1 MTETGPIH
9 PGEHLA
15 DILRELGVSRRRLA
29 EAVGM
34 PTARISRIVRGRRPI
49 TADAALRI
57 GQALRTTPDFRLNLQ
72 RLHDHDMEAARA
84 STDVS
89 AIAPLVETAA

>member
-34 PTARISRIVRGRRPI
+34 PTARISQIIRGRRPI

-57 GQALRTTPDFRLNLQ
+57 GQALRTTPDFWLNLQ
-72 RLHDHDMEAARA
+72 RMHDLEAARA
-84 STDVS
+84 STDVN

>member
-34 PTARISRIVRGRRPI
+34 PTARISQIVRGRRPI
-49 TADAALRI
+49 TADDALRI
-57 GQALRTTPDFRLNLQ
+57 GQALRTTPDFWLNLQ
-72 RLHDHDMEAARA
+72 RMHDLEVARA
-84 STDVS
+84 STDVR

>member
-34 PTARISRIVRGRRPI
+34 PTARISQIVCGRRPI

-57 GQALRTTPDFRLNLQ
+57 GQALRTTPEFWLNLQ
-72 RLHDHDMEAARA
+72 RMHDLEVARA
-84 STDVS
+84 ATDIS

>member
-34 PTARISRIVRGRRPI
+34 PTARISQIVRGRRPF

-57 GQALRTTPDFRLNLQ
+57 GQALRMTPEFWFNLQ
-72 RLHDHDMEAARA
+72 RMHDLEVARA
-84 STDVS
+84 ATDIG

>member
-9 PGEHLA
+9 PSEHLA

-34 PTARISRIVRGRRPI
+34 PTARISQIVRGRRPI

-57 GQALRTTPDFRLNLQ
+57 GQTLRTTPNFWLNLQ
-72 RLHDHDMEAARA
+72 CMHDLEAARA
-84 STDVS
+84 ATDVS